1 MHKKELIVEKPVI
14 KTSEIIAEIPRGEN
28 NPRNS
33 EGDFALLKDGSIL
46 FAYSRY
52 TGDSAH
58 DDATCDIA
66 GMISRDGGKSFSP
79 LSHLLATAKEHDT
92 LNIMSVSLHRL
103 DNGELC
109 LFYLCKKGPQSEV
122 YLRRAFPENETK
134 FGAAELCIPKKRG
147 VYYVVNNCRVC
158 VLKNGEVLIPMAK
171 HRIINGHGVYFG
183 TVQIFGADKNGKN
196 WKEISGTIRMPFP
209 AHSGTGLQEPG
220 LIELEDGRLY
230 GYFRTD
236 RQFQYESFSSDYG
249 KTWTTP
255 VPSVFSSPDSPMLIA
270 RNPYSGIFYSV
281 WNPIP
286 NYNGRLDGQK
296 RWIHAGRTP
305 FVIAQSENGTEFS
318 GYSVM
323 EDDPVHG
330 YCYPAIFFLNEK
342 EMLISYCCGGEED
355 GMCLA
360 RTRIRHIVFE

>member
-1 MHKKELIVEKPVI
+1 MKKEFIVENPVI

-33 EGDFALLKDGSIL
+33 EGDFALLNNGAIL

-66 GMISRDGGKSFSP
+66 GMLSEDGGKTFRKLP
-79 LSHLLATAKEHDT
+79 CMLATAAEHKT

-103 DNGELC
+103 ANGELC
-109 LFYLCKKGPQSEV
+109 LFYLCKRGPQSEV
-122 YLRRAFPENETK
+122 YLRRASKDDETK
-134 FGAAELCIPKKRG
+134 FGEPELCIPKKRG

-158 VLKNGEVLIPMAK
+158 VLKNGEILIPMAK
-171 HRIINGHGVYFG
+171 HRIVNGHGVYFG
-183 TVQIFGADKNGKN
+183 EAQIFGADKDGKIWHEVSRN
-196 WKEISGTIRMPFP
+196 IKMPFP
-209 AHSGTGLQEPG
+209 SHSGTGLQEPG
-220 LIELEDGRLY
+220 LLELDEGKLY

-236 RQFQYESFSSDYG
+236 RHFQYESFSSDNG

-255 VPSVFSSPDSPMLIA
+255 VPSVFTSPDSPMLILK
-270 RNPYSGIFYSV
+270 NPYSGIYYSV

-305 FVIAQSENGTEFS
+305 FVIAQSENGIEFS
-318 GYSVM
+318 KYTVI

-330 YCYPAIFFLNEK
+330 YCYPSIFFMNEK

-355 GMCLA
+355 EMCLT